1 MGHALGL
8 GEGTT
13 DQPSDLMYESL
24 LAGVRKAPTGQD
36 VDAVFASLGAKTAP

>member
-13 DQPSDLMYESL
+13 VDPSDVMFETLEP
-24 LAGVRKAPTGQD
+24 GVTKAPTAAD
-36 VDAVFASLGAKTAP
+36 VTAVFASQTP